1 MKIEVEH
8 IAAALALLALG
19 YMLGKRRAAAGA
31 EESATQ
37 PQASNNPAQWWT
49 YAGGWV

>member
-31 EESATQ
+31 ESATQ